1 MQKSTFKNV
10 SSSVKIGVFLSRQDT
25 LSVGHRFVLS
35 EEY

>member
-1 MQKSTFKNV
+1 MQKSMFKNV
-10 SSSVKIGVFLSRQDT
+10 SSGVKIGVFFSIT